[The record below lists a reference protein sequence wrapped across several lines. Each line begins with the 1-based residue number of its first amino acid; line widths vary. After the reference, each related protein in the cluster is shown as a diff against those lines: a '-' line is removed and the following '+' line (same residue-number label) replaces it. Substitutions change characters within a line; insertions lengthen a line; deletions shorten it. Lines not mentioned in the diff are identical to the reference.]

1 MRIDIMTLF
10 PEMCERVLDESIIG
24 RARKSGIIE
33 IDTVNI
39 RDFTHDKHNRVDD
52 APYGGGMGMLLAAPP
67 IYNCYSAITSDAEK
81 KPHTVYM
88 SPQGKVLTQKRAA
101 KEIGVCQKTL
111 SAWESGKRSPR
122 MNQLKIVCQVYG
134 VPYDQIFLP
143 S

>member
-1 MRIDIMTLF
+1 MDMMLTLKAA
-10 PEMCERVLDESIIG
+10 RVN
-24 RARKSGIIE
+24 SG
-33 IDTVNI
+33 
-39 RDFTHDKHNRVDD
+39 F
-52 APYGGGMGMLLAAPP
+52 
-67 IYNCYSAITSDAEK
+67 
-81 KPHTVYM
+81 
-88 SPQGKVLTQKRAA
+88 TQKQAA